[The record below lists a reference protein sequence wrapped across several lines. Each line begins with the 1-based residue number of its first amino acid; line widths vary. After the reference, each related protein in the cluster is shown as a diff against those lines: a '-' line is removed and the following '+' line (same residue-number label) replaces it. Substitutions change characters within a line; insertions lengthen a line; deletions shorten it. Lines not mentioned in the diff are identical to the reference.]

1 MIMRI
6 GGWKTR
12 SVFERYN
19 IVTQADVQDA
29 VTKLEKAEQKQEA
42 EQKQAQEAQL
52 SHDSVTAKVSGD
64 HRPINSKPF

>member
-1 MIMRI
+1 MCQGR
-6 GGWKTR
+6 GR
-12 SVFERYN
+12 
-19 IVTQADVQDA
+19 ADVQDA

-64 HRPINSKPF
+64 QRPINAEPF